1 MQFSLLFIL
10 HFSSSAS
17 SLPSFS
23 QLSLLSSFLLS
34 ASDLT
39 PFLFL
44 RPLFSSFHHINYF
57 ILQISSFV
65 LLFQIVSCLHRLN
78 FFLGFLSSL
87 MYLNFHITISLSFS
101 TLFLPYFSLFPSL
114 PFSHIHIIGLNI
126 IPFFIT
132 FSPSPSFRFS
142 LFPYSFHP
150 FSFSIYLLS
159 FFVNSLSLSSFL
171 FISTS

>member
-10 HFSSSAS
+10 HFSFSAS

-23 QLSLLSSFLLS
+23 QLSLLSSFLLN

-114 PFSHIHIIGLNI
+114 PFSHIHIIGLY
-126 IPFFIT
+126 IT
-132 FSPSPSFRFS
+132 FSPSSSFRFS
-142 LFPYSFHP
+142 PFPYSSHP

-159 FFVNSLSLSSFL
+159 FFVNSLSLSSPFL